1 MMNRTYGDPRF
12 QSNRIGFPSS
22 YGRSS
27 TVYRPFTDQRSGFAS
42 SRQPRDYGEHDRDY
56 DSNYQAWRNNQM
68 AELDRDYHEYRQ
80 ENQQKCENEFGTWRQ
95 RRCSQRECLGL
106 VTEPMDVIGSDGE
119 NAGKGEKVAGD
130 GIIQSAEEGGVGKGG
145 VRT

>member
-1 MMNRTYGDPRF
+1 MKNRTYGDPRF

-42 SRQPRDYGEHDRDY
+42 SRQPRDYGEHDRAY

-80 ENQQKCENEFGTWRQ
+80 DNQQKFENEFGPWRQ
-95 RRCSQRECLGL
+95 RRCTQRTGSGS
-106 VTEPMDVIGSDGE
+106 VTAHMTVTGSDVQ
-119 NAGKGEKVAGD
+119 KVEKD
-130 GIIQSAEEGGVGKGG
+130 
-145 VRT
+145 

>member
-80 ENQQKCENEFGTWRQ
+80 ENQQKFENEFGTWRQ
-95 RRCSQRECLGL
+95 R
-106 VTEPMDVIGSDGE
+106 TEEHKSE
-119 NAGKGEKVAGD
+119 L
-130 GIIQSAEEGGVGKGG
+130 QSLIRISYAVVSLKKK
-145 VRT
+145 